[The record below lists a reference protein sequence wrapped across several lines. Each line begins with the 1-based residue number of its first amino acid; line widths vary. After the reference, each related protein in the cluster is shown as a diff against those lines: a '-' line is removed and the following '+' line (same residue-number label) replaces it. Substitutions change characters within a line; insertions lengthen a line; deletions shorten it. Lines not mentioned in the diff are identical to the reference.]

1 MALNILI
8 VDDSST
14 SRKII
19 RKTLELTRLPLGE
32 IWEAGNGLEG
42 LEQMH
47 KNWVDLVLADLN
59 MPGMSGQEMIDQMG
73 KDPLLAKLQVIVIS
87 SEGSQSVLDSLFKQG
102 VREVVRKPF
111 EQNLLREVIERTL
124 EMTAEQ
130 EA

>member
-42 LEQMH
+42 LEQMR